1 MLGLISGI
9 IGLAGAAIAGGINA
23 ANKKKQQ
30 KKQDD
35 LNERTFQEEKRVNDA
50 NIENMEWNRNF
61 MENQA
66 EYQKELNQLTM
77 EREDTAVSRRMKDLE
92 NAGLSRLFA
101 GGQGASASTMSTG
114 SGSVGG
120 ISNSVTNKQAG
131 QAWDLDLGFLSQIGQ
146 TFSQIEVQSA
156 QKDLIRQQDLAT
168 DVQRRIDEWNL
179 EKAEE
184 WNVPTTYQPT
194 NLEKYFNSITQG
206 IIKQQAEKT
215 YEKSRKEGQKN
226 LERARQQREKE
237 EREYKE
243 RARQYEKERRE
254 AKEQGKTFI
263 PNYLTG
269 EGGYG
274 NDNFGKGGKYY

>member
-1 MLGLISGI
+1 MLGLIGGI

-30 KKQDD
+30 NKQDS
-35 LNERTFQEEKRVNDA
+35 LNERTFQEEKRINDA

-114 SGSVGG
+114 GGTVGG

-131 QAWDLDLGFLSQIGQ
+131 EAWNLDLGFLSQIGQ
-146 TFSQIEVQSA
+146 AFSQIEVLSA

-184 WNVPTTYQPT
+184 WNVPTTYQPS
-194 NLEKYFNSITQG
+194 NLEKTFNAITQG
-206 IIKQQAEKT
+206 MIRQQAEKT
-215 YEKSRKEGQKN
+215 YNDSKQQGKQN
-226 LERARQQREKE
+226 LEKARQQREKE

-243 RARQYEKERRE
+243 KARQYEQERRE

-274 NDNFGKGGKYY
+274 NDSFGKGGKYY